1 MKGLLFHKW
10 VQEKI
15 AERNET
21 LEKKADLMISMDPQ
35 IAAAFNKSTMIST
48 SHGSGSQ
55 MLCAGS
61 KRRRNRAEMQD
72 AKEEE
77 ILRGEALDIK

>member
-1 MKGLLFHKW
+1 
-10 VQEKI
+10 
-15 AERNET
+15 
-21 LEKKADLMISMDPQ
+21 
-35 IAAAFNKSTMIST
+35 
-48 SHGSGSQ
+48 

-77 ILRGEALDIK
+77 MLRGEALDIKQKQIDELQQQLHQQSQMLDNFNEEVVQSKQKMDAAIDQANSNEKA